1 MRRFA
6 SCVLVVGI
14 VWLGIF
20 PVVLTAESASQKDPL
35 AVRPVARILS
45 PIDDDQ
51 RVILRGNRHPVTAS
65 TAAAGPVASG
75 KLLQHM
81 VLVLRPSPEQQQAL
95 DKLVAAQ
102 QDPASP
108 YYHRWLTP
116 ESYAQRFGI
125 AGNDLEQI
133 EDWLRRQGLKIDEV
147 SAGKRSILFSGSVGE
162 VEAAFHTSLRYYPTG
177 STRHLANAT
186 DPEVPA
192 AIAGVVEGVASLHD
206 FFSRPL
212 VEAQSIQPEYTTGS
226 AHYLSPADFATIYD
240 VRSLYNQGYDGTGQ
254 TVAIVARSNIT
265 QSDVTMFRSQFSLP
279 ANAPH
284 VILVNTDPGTGSG
297 DFGEAMLDVEW
308 SGAVAKGATI
318 DFVAASSTAV
328 SDGVLLSAQYI
339 VNHNLAPVM
348 SMSYGLCETDMG
360 SAENTWVNSL
370 WQQAVSQGISV
381 FVSAGDSGAA
391 GCDSASATRATGG
404 KAVNGLCTS
413 PYSTCV
419 GGTEFDDTSQS
430 HPLLEFE
437 QRRRQQLGPELH
449 PGEGVE
455 RVGQLRPVEH
465 RRRGEPDLQQ
475 AQLAE
480 CKRCA
485 CRWHARRARRVAHL
499 GRPRCLHG
507 CHVRQPVL
515 LLRHLGCGAIVC
527 RHHVAGSAGA
537 RRARR
542 RQFYAL

>member
-20 PVVLTAESASQKDPL
+20 PVVLTAESAAQKDPL

-65 TAAAGPVASG
+65 TAAAGAVPSG

-116 ESYAQRFGI
+116 ASYAQRFGI

-177 STRHLANAT
+177 STIHLANAT

-279 ANAPH
+279 ANPPH

-391 GCDSASATRATGG
+391 GCDSATPLVPPAARLSTG
-404 KAVNGLCTS
+404 
-413 PYSTCV
+413 CV
-419 GGTEFDDTSQS
+419 LRPTAPASEAPGRRHRQS
-430 HPLLEFE
+430 HHLEFE
-437 QRRRQQLGPELH
+437 QRRHNVGPELH
-449 PGEGVE
+449 PGEGLE
-455 RVGQLRPVEH
+455 RVGQLRPVEGTGGGVSLIYSKPSWQNVSGVPADGM
-465 RRRGEPDLQQ
+465 RDVPDVSLTS
-475 AQLAE
+475 A
-480 CKRCA
+480 
-485 CRWHARRARRVAHL
+485 
-499 GRPRCLHG
+499 G
-507 CHVRQPVL
+507 
-515 LLRHLGCGAIVC
+515 
-527 RHHVAGSAGA
+527 HVAYMVVMYGSPYYFYGTSAAAPSFAGIMSLVVQA
-537 RRARR
+537 HGA
-542 RQFYAL
+542 QSGDLFYAL